1 LAVSFFYTIFV
12 SKKEQQLKTNTDMA
26 ENFIIKTALGF
37 FIIEDCG
44 DKDYDVAT
52 NIADSDHYY
61 HIPKGLSK
69 SEIQRHFLEIAE
81 LEE

>member
-1 LAVSFFYTIFV
+1 
-12 SKKEQQLKTNTDMA
+12 MA
-26 ENFIIKTALGF
+26 ENFIVKTVFGF
-37 FIIEDCG
+37 FIIEDYG

-61 HIPKGLSK
+61 HIPKNLSAY
-69 SEIQRHFLEIAE
+69 EIQRYFNEIKE

>member
-1 LAVSFFYTIFV
+1 M
-12 SKKEQQLKTNTDMA
+12 KEYIATVKTV
-26 ENFIIKTALGF
+26 LGY
-37 FIIEDCG
+37 FIIEDYG

-61 HIPKGLSK
+61 HIPKNLSEY
-69 SEIQRHFLEIAE
+69 EIQRYFIEIKE

>member
-1 LAVSFFYTIFV
+1 
-12 SKKEQQLKTNTDMA
+12 MA
-26 ENFIIKTALGF
+26 EDFIIKTALGF
-37 FIIEDCG
+37 FIIEDYG

-61 HIPKGLSK
+61 HIPKRSSE
-69 SEIQRHFLEIAE
+69 SEIQRYFLEILE